1 MWVEAALRPRQIN
14 LVGGS
19 PATLS
24 PVSSPG
30 PGRDPIAEARR
41 QWRAHGWEDAAEG
54 MAAVT
59 SVMRAQQLLLTQ
71 IDGLLRPSGLTFA
84 RFELLRLLSFA
95 SEQRMTMLRAGHR
108 LQVHPTSLTSLAQR
122 LKGDGLLEQVENPDD
137 GRSRILVLTPAG
149 AAAVERATDVLN
161 EQVFEQLGLSRE
173 DVDTLVAVL
182 GRFRAGRGDFTP

>member
-1 MWVEAALRPRQIN
+1 MSTP
-14 LVGGS
+14 
-19 PATLS
+19 PT
-24 PVSSPG
+24 
-30 PGRDPIAEARR
+30 PGRDPIAEAHR
-41 QWRAHGWEDAAEG
+41 QWRAHGWADAAEG

-71 IDGLLRPSGLTFA
+71 IDALLRPFGLTFA

-122 LKGDGLLEQVENPDD
+122 LREDGLIDRVTNPDD
-137 GRSRILVLTPAG
+137 GRSAILVLTPRGLELVESAT
-149 AAAVERATDVLN
+149 AALN
-161 EQVFEQLGLSRE
+161 SEVFEQVGLSP
-173 DVDTLVAVL
+173 DDIATLVDVL

>member
-1 MWVEAALRPRQIN
+1 MSTQP
-14 LVGGS
+14 
-19 PATLS
+19 T
-24 PVSSPG
+24 
-30 PGRDPIAEARR
+30 GRDPIAEARR
-41 QWRAHGWEDAAEG
+41 QWQVHGWSDAADG

-71 IDGLLRPSGLTFA
+71 IDALLRPFGLTFA

-122 LKGDGLLEQVENPDD
+122 LREDGLIDRVINPDD
-137 GRSRILVLTPAG
+137 GRSAILVLTPQG
-149 AAAVERATDVLN
+149 LELVEVATKALN
-161 EQVFEQLGLSRE
+161 GEVFEQVGL
-173 DVDTLVAVL
+173 DPDDIATLVEVL